1 MEEAVIKVKDLNFNY
16 SDGTQALKNV
26 SFNIKKGERVAFIGS
41 NGAGKSTLFLHL
53 NGILMPLSGE
63 VIINNIPII
72 DDKKAL
78 SKVRQNLGL
87 VFQNPDD
94 QLFAPTVFEDVAF
107 GPMNMGL
114 SKEEVDKLVYEAI
127 KRVGME
133 GFEKKPPH
141 HLSGGQKKRVAI
153 AGVLAMKPTIMA
165 LDEPTAGLDPQ
176 GVADIMKILSDLNNE
191 GMTIIITTHD
201 VDLIPLFTNKVFVMH
216 HGALVAEGTPEKIF
230 SQPEL
235 LKEAHLRLPLMADL
249 LYKLKQDGVSCN
261 IRLTVKEAHDELLQV
276 LGKNIMDI

>member
-1 MEEAVIKVKDLNFNY
+1 MEKSMINIKNLNFNY
-16 SDGTQALKNV
+16 PDGTRALKNI
-26 SFNIKKGERVAFIGS
+26 SFNVKKGERVAFIGS

-63 VIINNIPII
+63 VIINNIHVI
-72 DDKKAL
+72 DDKKVL
-78 SKVRQNLGL
+78 RKVRQNLGL

-114 SKEEVDKLVYEAI
+114 SKGEVDELVYEAL

-141 HLSGGQKKRVAI
+141 HLSGGQKERVAI
-153 AGVLAMKPTIMA
+153 AGVLAMKPSIMV

-176 GVADIMKILSDLNNE
+176 GAADIMKILSDLNKE

-216 HGALVAEGTPEKIF
+216 HGALVAEGTPEEIF

-235 LKEAHLRLPLMADL
+235 LKEAHLRLPLTADL
-249 LYKLKQDGVSCN
+249 LYRLKQDGVSCN
-261 IRLTVKEAHDELLQV
+261 IKLTVKEAHDELLQV
-276 LGKNIMDI
+276 LGKNIKDI